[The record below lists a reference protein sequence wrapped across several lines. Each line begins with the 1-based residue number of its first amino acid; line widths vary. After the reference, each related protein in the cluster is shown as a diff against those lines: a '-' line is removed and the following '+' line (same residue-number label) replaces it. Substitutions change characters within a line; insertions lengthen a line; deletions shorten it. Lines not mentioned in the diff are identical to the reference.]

1 MTDSCLFCSIVARD
15 IPADIVYETDG
26 VIAFRDI
33 GPQAPVHILVIP
45 KRHIPSL
52 AQAAVED
59 AELMGDV
66 LLAVREVAERE
77 GLAEAGFRTVLNT
90 GNDGGQTVHH
100 LHAHVLGGR
109 GLGWPP
115 G

>member
-1 MTDSCLFCSIVARD
+1 MTDSCLFCNIVARD
-15 IPADIVYETDG
+15 IPADIVYETDA

-59 AELMGDV
+59 SELMGHL

-90 GNDGGQTVHH
+90 GADGGQTVHH

-109 GLGWPP
+109 GLRWPP